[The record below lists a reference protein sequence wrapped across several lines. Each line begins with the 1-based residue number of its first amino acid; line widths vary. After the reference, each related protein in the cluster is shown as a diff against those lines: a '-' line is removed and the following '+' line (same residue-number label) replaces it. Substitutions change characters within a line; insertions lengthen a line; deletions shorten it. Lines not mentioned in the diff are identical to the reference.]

1 MTYPAIKR
9 STANRLAKFI
19 RDDIPHGLQTKEEFT
34 NYLAKFF
41 KSEDHFFR
49 DDIFINVASGVLNSD
64 PAIKNP
70 QGFNQHGN
78 KKNEV

>member
-19 RDDIPHGLQTKEEFT
+19 RDQLQLNHLEKE
-34 NYLAKFF
+34 YWAKALAKFF

-70 QGFNQHGN
+70 QGFNQYGN

>member
-34 NYLAKFF
+34 TYLAKFF

-70 QGFNQHGN
+70 QGFNQYGN

>member
-1 MTYPAIKR
+1 MTLPPIKR
-9 STANRLAKFI
+9 STANRLAKAI
-19 RDDIPHGLQTKEEFT
+19 RDSKLGLNHKETMAVF
-34 NYLAKFF
+34 LAQFF
-41 KSEDHFFR
+41 KEEDHFFR

>member
-19 RDDIPHGLQTKEEFT
+19 RDEVDAPEKDKQYWVGA
-34 NYLAKFF
+34 LAVFF
-41 KSEDHFFR
+41 KTEDYFFR
-49 DDIFINVASGVLNSD
+49 DDIFYNVATGVLKSD

-70 QGFNQHGN
+70 KGFNQHGN
-78 KKNEV
+78 KDNEV

>member
-34 NYLAKFF
+34 TYLAKFF

-49 DDIFINVASGVLNSD
+49 DDIFINVASGVLKSD

-70 QGFNQHGN
+70 KGFNQYGN